1 MGRGK
6 KVRDK
11 NGNRIAYQFR
21 FSEKPG
27 KRGDCENVVR
37 PCPFVFCR
45 YNLFSNIRSTGLVD
59 LAFQNTQ
66 YSCVLDVIE
75 ENGRVSL
82 EDVGRLLNVTR
93 TRVEAIEKQALEKLA
108 GKPEV
113 KELKELAELLELNH
127 DSIF

>member
-1 MGRGK
+1 MNRGK
-6 KVRDK
+6 KVFDI
-11 NGNRIAYQFR
+11 NGNKVSYQFH
-21 FSEKPG
+21 FSEIPG

-45 YNLFSNIRSTGLVD
+45 YNLFSNIRRTGL
-59 LAFQNTQ
+59 LELTFNSTQ

-82 EDVGRLLNVTR
+82 EDVGLLLNVTR
-93 TRVEAIEKQALEKLA
+93 ARVEAIEKQALQKLA

-113 KELKELAELLELNH
+113 KELAELLELDH
-127 DSIF
+127 DSFF